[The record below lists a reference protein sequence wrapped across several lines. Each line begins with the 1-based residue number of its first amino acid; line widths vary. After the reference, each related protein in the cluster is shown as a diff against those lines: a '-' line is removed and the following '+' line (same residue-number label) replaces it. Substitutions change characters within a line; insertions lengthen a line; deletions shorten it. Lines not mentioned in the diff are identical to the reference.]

1 MALITCKECGNEIS
15 SAASACPHCGAPVEK
30 KARCKAAG
38 ILFNLLAIL
47 SFIGI
52 TYYLGWV
59 RESPLFGVLFLAVC
73 VAFVFGAVGAFFMKK
88 K

>member
-1 MALITCKECGNEIS
+1 MALVTCKECGNEIS

-38 ILFNLLAIL
+38 ILFNLLAVL

-52 TYYLGWV
+52 TAYLGCV
-59 RESPLFGVLFLAVC
+59 REFPLFRVLIFAAC
-73 VAFVFGAVGAFFMKK
+73 VAFVFGAIGAFFMKK